1 MFFIFVLPSP
11 WVQILLPLGYRLALE
26 MIVMNKTYHALA
38 LVCSLVL
45 VSGFLLA
52 PPCYASDPFP
62 EYSCIEPNILFWIDV
77 YTKYPTSKGIL
88 HDSNDVG
95 VVYDVIELWPPDK
108 HGAQKVNKKR
118 IKLAKEKYKRILAQ
132 LSRGEDQSPESAR
145 VARLFSPQASRS
157 VFKKAMANI
166 RCQIGQSDRFQ
177 EGLLRSGAYI
187 DDMKA
192 IFRSNGLPEDL
203 AYLPHVESSFNLEA
217 HSKAG
222 AAGIWQFTRSTGKR
236 FMTVGYALDER
247 RDPIRSTEAAARL
260 LKENHEKL
268 DNWPMAITAYNH
280 GMAGMRR
287 AKRAKGS
294 YEEVFTDYSNRRF
307 KFASRNFY
315 PEFLAARHVAKN
327 YRQYFGALELD
338 EPLRAWEHTMEGHAS
353 ITDLSSHFE
362 VDVETIRAFN
372 PALRRPVLN
381 QQKYVPQGYTLR
393 LPAEAVEDPRLF
405 SSELMRNIYKAHQKP
420 SQFYQVKKGD
430 TVGEIARAHGLKV
443 SDLIAANN
451 LDSKGTIYVNQTLRL
466 PLPERKPDQAARLRM
481 TSIPNVEA
489 PMVD

>member
-1 MFFIFVLPSP
+1 MFIMNNKYRARIFVS
-11 WVQILLPLGYRLALE
+11 
-26 MIVMNKTYHALA
+26 
-38 LVCSLVL
+38 SLVL
-45 VSGFLLA
+45 LSGFLLA
-52 PPCYASDPFP
+52 PPCSALDPFP
-62 EYSCIEPNILFWIDV
+62 EYSCIESNILFWVDV

-88 HDSNDVG
+88 HDSTDVG
-95 VVYDVIELWPPDK
+95 VIYDVIELWPPDK
-108 HGAQKVNKKR
+108 HGARKVNGKR
-118 IKLAKEKYKRILAQ
+118 IKIAKEKYKRVLAQ
-132 LSRGEDQSPESAR
+132 LSRGEDKDPEAVR
-145 VARLFSPQASRS
+145 VARLFGPQANRS
-157 VFKKAMANI
+157 VFKKAVGNI

-187 DDMKA
+187 DDMKE
-192 IFRSNGLPEDL
+192 IFRCNGLPEDL

-247 RDPIRSTEAAARL
+247 CDPIRSTEAAAFL
-260 LKENHEKL
+260 LKENYEKL
-268 DNWPMAITAYNH
+268 GNWPMAITAYNH
-280 GMAGMRR
+280 GMAGMWR
-287 AKRAKGS
+287 AKRTKGS
-294 YEEVFTDYSNRRF
+294 YEDVFSDYSSRRF

-327 YRQYFGALELD
+327 YREYFGTLQLD
-338 EPLRAWEHTMEGHAS
+338 EPLKTWELTMEGHAS
-353 ITDLSSHFE
+353 ITDLSSHFD

-372 PALRRPVLN
+372 PALRKPVLN

-393 LPAEAVEDPRLF
+393 LPAEDVEDPRLF
-405 SSELMRNIYKAHQKP
+405 SSELMQNIYKSHQKP

-430 TVGEIARAHGLKV
+430 TVSEIARAHGLTV

-451 LDSKGTIYVNQTLRL
+451 LDFKGTIYVNQKLRL
-466 PLPERKPDQAARLRM
+466 PLPDRKPDETVSLRM

-489 PMVD
+489 PVVD